1 MGDVHAD
8 IRPNGL
14 SQKDLVDLLYML
26 TASMTGLC
34 QKLDS
39 DGGVADTNYNALCY
53 TAIMTILVE
62 NSIGSRTGNTGDYII
77 TPVGVSDEA
86 LLEWLYDYIDA
97 FETLTEKLDA
107 DGTVNDT
114 DYEALCYTAIITKI
128 VQNQTGNQLGNG
140 TEFYFKPG
148 GVINQKHLVDLLYMF
163 VDAWETLCE
172 KLDADSAVSDTNYEA
187 LWFTATVTLKIE
199 NCQGNLVGN

>member
-26 TASMTGLC
+26 TASLTGLC
-34 QKLDS
+34 QKLDA
-39 DGGVADTNYNALCY
+39 DGGVTDTDYNALCY
-53 TAIMTILVE
+53 TALMTILVE
-62 NSIGSRTGNTGDYII
+62 DSKANRAGNTGDYII

-86 LLEWLYDYIDA
+86 LLEWLYDYTNAID
-97 FETLTEKLDA
+97 TLTAKLDS
-107 DGTVNDT
+107 DGGVTDT
-114 DYEALCYTAIITKI
+114 DYKALCYTALITKI
-128 VQNQTGNQLGNG
+128 VENQTGNQTGNG

-163 VDAWETLCE
+163 VNAWDTLAT
-172 KLDADSAVSDTNYEA
+172 KLDADGGVTDTNYKA
-187 LWFTATVTLKIE
+187 LWFTATVTLKVRD
-199 NCQGNLVGN
+199 CQGNLAGN